1 MQFVS
6 TNNFFQKIFKLSR
19 NISLPT
25 WSFAAHRLRS
35 GVLEYTQ
42 AQSNKTAQHEFA
54 I

>member
-19 NISLPT
+19 NISRST
-25 WSFAAHRLRS
+25 WRSFAAHRLRS
-35 GVLEYTQ
+35 AALQ
-42 AQSNKTAQHEFA
+42 DLF